1 MVCRGRRSKG
11 PGVEFKVRGMGH
23 VNFHV
28 NSEAHVTSSVYSYM
42 QRRTEK
48 NCNFRS
54 ARSSYKVSPDWR
66 PPLRFN
72 KRTNNRN
79 IPKIKRL
86 FPVLRDRAAFLRL
99 GGLNKMP
106 QAFLARAACA
116 SVLGGSG
123 DMLPRKIFK
132 INASRMAKST
142 FQYSRHSEFFYYLS
156 G

>member
-1 MVCRGRRSKG
+1 MVCRERRSKG

-28 NSEAHVTSSVYSYM
+28 NSEAHITSSVYSYM

-48 NCNFRS
+48 TANFRS

-86 FPVLRDRAAFLRL
+86 FPVLSSNLVFLQ
-99 GGLNKMP
+99 K
-106 QAFLARAACA
+106 
-116 SVLGGSG
+116 VLLTLSSGSFHKLKFKVNSTTG
-123 DMLPRKIFK
+123 ISRKFT
-132 INASRMAKST
+132 A
-142 FQYSRHSEFFYYLS
+142 FFYHRRI
-156 G
+156 GKTGF